1 MSWLG
6 MLATMAVPEQSG
18 IRVGTVVVLAT
29 VVLAVFACRIVGAR
43 RTRREHEFFE
53 EQAWRLKRSGI
64 KLVRPGLPVRPRAQ
78 DNDDPYPIW
87 TLDDEIKEVTA
98 QRVGRAGQRVGRR
111 PLDLVPDRHGFM
123 PLRKSQIDPSSDRAG
138 SR

>member
-6 MLATMAVPEQSG
+6 VLAVMAVPEQSG
-18 IRVGTVVVLAT
+18 IRIGTMAVLASVVV
-29 VVLAVFACRIVGAR
+29 VVIACRVVRAR

-53 EQAWRLKRSGI
+53 EQAWRLKRSGL
-64 KLVRPGLPVRPRAQ
+64 KLVRPGLSVGSRAQ
-78 DNDDPYPIW
+78 DNDDPYLNW

-98 QRVGRAGQRVGRR
+98 QRIGRAGQRVGRR

-123 PLRKSQIDPSSDRAG
+123 PLRKSQIDPESDRAG